1 MTCIKHEVDGRKLML
16 VDDLPPEDLAML
28 QAIYSRSA
36 ASVETHF
43 DRVAKGG
50 SSRFMANYVAGYNH
64 KSIADC
70 GTTTLFIEGVSLLAA
85 KALQD
90 WPLYNGQETSTRYID
105 MAKQPII
112 DPVSS
117 HVSEVILDVWMAF
130 YETSREAVR
139 AHVREQ
145 HPARDGEPVKAY
157 DGAVAART
165 FDILRGFLP
174 AGITTQLSWHTNLR
188 QAGDHLNGLCRHP
201 APEIRAIGLEL
212 RGLLTR
218 AYPDSG
224 LAQSLPSVS
233 GVKAERDAARD
244 VWDERVAQQTTYVTA
259 SEASSGTFFDFNF
272 RRLSRSE
279 RALLADRP
287 RGCVL
292 PHFMTTVGG
301 ARILNYLDFGSF
313 RDLQR
318 HRNGVCQ
325 MPLLT
330 MAHGFEPWYLEQL
343 PIELRVKAER
353 LILAQANTIAELPC
367 NEVERQYYI
376 PLGYRVAVDVYYA
389 LPALVYVLEM
399 RSAKTVHPTLRKL
412 ILGLAEEFR
421 AELDDR
427 PFALHVDTDTDDW
440 TVRRGLQTIE
450 ARVDTGTAKAGE
462 WERVNAPRGCIHN
475 PSDVC
480 AACIED
486 MRVAQEEAGSK
497 PTSISSLI
505 SGGNSDSAQN
515 HEDGDA
521 P

>member
-1 MTCIKHEVDGRKLML
+1 MRKIFVIDGST
-16 VDDLPPEDLAML
+16 VPNPEDMAML
-28 QAIYSRSA
+28 QALYSRSA
-36 ASVETHF
+36 ESVETHLKRVLSSGS
-43 DRVAKGG
+43 DRFCQQYIVQ
-50 SSRFMANYVAGYNH
+50 YNH

-105 MAKQPII
+105 MAKQPMI
-112 DPVSS
+112 DPVNSPES
-117 HVSEVILDVWMAF
+117 LTIQRRWLQFYTESRAEV
-130 YETSREAVR
+130 ERHVR
-139 AHVREQ
+139 AQ
-145 HPARDGEPVKAY
+145 HPARHGEPVKAY
-157 DGAVAART
+157 DGAVTART

-244 VWDERVAQQTTYVTA
+244 AWDERVAQQTTYVTA
-259 SEASSGTFFDFNF
+259 LEGSSGTFFDFNF

-292 PHFMTTVGG
+292 PHFMTTVGA

-330 MAHGFEPWYLEQL
+330 MVHGFEPWYLEQL
-343 PIELRVKAER
+343 PMALQVKAGR
-353 LILAQANTIAELPC
+353 LIGAQVNMIDKLPC
-367 NEVERQYYI
+367 SEVERQYYI

-480 AACIED
+480 AACVED

-497 PTSISSLI
+497 PSSISSLI